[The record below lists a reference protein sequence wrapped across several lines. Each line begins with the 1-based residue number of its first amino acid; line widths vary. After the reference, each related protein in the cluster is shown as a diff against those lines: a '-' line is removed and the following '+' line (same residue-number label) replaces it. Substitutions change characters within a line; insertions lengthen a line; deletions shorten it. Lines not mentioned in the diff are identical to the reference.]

1 MEGAGEAANPL
12 LEFKCANLMSFID
25 RAQKVIVVLL
35 FSRSGNGH
43 FMTITIIYHITD
55 V

>member
-1 MEGAGEAANPL
+1 MEGAGEAVNPL
-12 LEFKCANLMSFID
+12 GANLMSFID